1 MSTIDWI
8 VLCTFTGFIVFYG
21 AWKSRK
27 TKSVDEYLRTGRS
40 SSWWVVALSIMA
52 TQASAITFL
61 STPGQ
66 AYVDGMRF
74 VQFYLGLPIAMII
87 LSVTA
92 VPIYSKLN
100 VYTAYEYLEKRFDL
114 KNRVL
119 GSVLFLSQR
128 GLAAG
133 FTIYAPALVLS
144 VILGWELNIT
154 IFLIGLMVI
163 VYTTIGGSNAVNKTH
178 VLQISVITIG
188 MFAAFFMI
196 YILLPKDI
204 SPIDAAYVAGKL
216 GKLNAIDFSFNLND
230 RYTFW
235 SGIIGGTFLMLSYFG
250 TDQSQV
256 QRYLAAKNIT
266 QSRMGLLVNGLVK
279 IPMQFIILFIGAMVF
294 VFFQFV
300 TPPLFFNPVE
310 TEKVKSSS
318 YSSEY
323 SQLENEFESLQ
334 KQKREELRKMLEIRS
349 GSHSRISDNAIEAPE
364 NVISNESSS
373 DKSLQF
379 KGDQISPSGRNDN
392 HNYLQT
398 SKVQSSTGF
407 GQSSIMDV
415 NKELDKISV
424 REQELRSSAIEIIK
438 KNNPE
443 ADTNDTNY
451 IFISFVVNYLPVGLI
466 GLLLAAIIA
475 ASMSS
480 TSAELNSLA
489 STSMIDIYKR
499 MINKNAKDEHY
510 LRFSKFA
517 TIGWGIYAI
526 AFALLAS
533 ELGSLIEAVNILGS
547 LVYGTILGIFLV
559 AFYTKKISG
568 NSVFVSAIIAEGVV
582 LYSYLFTSIPFLW
595 YNVIGCLVVI
605 ILSFAINP
613 LLGINSE
620 VEN

>member
-8 VLCTFTGFIVFYG
+8 VMCGFTGFIVFYG
-21 AWKSRK
+21 AWKTRK
-27 TKSVDEYLRTGRS
+27 TKNVDDYLRTGKS

-87 LSVTA
+87 LSITT

-114 KNRVL
+114 KNRLL

-133 FTIYAPALVLS
+133 FTIYAPALILS

-154 IFLIGLMVI
+154 IVLIGIMVI
-163 VYTTIGGSNAVNKTH
+163 IYTSIGGTNAVNKTH
-178 VLQISVITIG
+178 VLQMIIITVG
-188 MFAAFFMI
+188 MFASFFMI

-204 SPIDAAYVAGKL
+204 SVIDAAFIAGKL

-256 QRYLAAKNIT
+256 ARYLAAKNIT
-266 QSRMGLLVNGLVK
+266 QSRMGLLVNGIVK

-310 TEKVKSSS
+310 TEKVKSGL
-318 YSSEY
+318 YSKEY
-323 SQLENEFESLQ
+323 SQLENEFELLQ
-334 KQKREELRKMLEIRS
+334 NQKREKLRAML
-349 GSHSRISDNAIEAPE
+349 D
-364 NVISNESSS
+364 ESS
-373 DKSLQF
+373 
-379 KGDQISPSGRNDN
+379 
-392 HNYLQT
+392 
-398 SKVQSSTGF
+398 
-407 GQSSIMDV
+407 
-415 NKELDKISV
+415 
-424 REQELRSSAIEIIK
+424 RSSLSSSENINNELTTISKNEQVIKASAKEIIK
-438 KNNPE
+438 KNNPD

-451 IFISFVVNYLPVGLI
+451 IFITYIVNYLPIGLI

-489 STSMIDIYKR
+489 STSLIDIYKR
-499 MINKNAKDEHY
+499 LINKNGSDNHY
-510 LRFSKFA
+510 LKFSKYA
-517 TIGWGIYAI
+517 TVGWGIYAI
-526 AFALLAS
+526 IFALLAS

-568 NSVFVSAIIAEGVV
+568 DSVFISAVVAEAVV
-582 LYSYLFTSIPFLW
+582 IYSFVFTSIPFLW
-595 YNVIGCLVVI
+595 YNVIGCAIVI
-605 ILSFAINP
+605 VLSFIINP
-613 LLGINSE
+613 ILPSK
-620 VEN
+620 ENR

>member
-1 MSTIDWI
+1 MCS
-8 VLCTFTGFIVFYG
+8 FTGFIVFYG
-21 AWKSRK
+21 VWKTRK
-27 TKSVDEYLRTGRS
+27 TKNVDDYFRSGRS

-66 AYVDGMRF
+66 AYQDGMRF

-92 VPIYSKLN
+92 VPLYSKLN

-114 KNRVL
+114 KSRVL

-154 IFLIGLMVI
+154 IIIIGLMVI
-163 VYTTIGGSNAVNKTH
+163 LYTTVGGTNAVNKTH
-178 VLQISVITIG
+178 IFQMVIITIG

-204 SPIDAAYVAGKL
+204 SVIDAAYIAGKM

-256 QRYLAAKNIT
+256 ARYLAAKNIT
-266 QSRMGLLVNGLVK
+266 QSRIGLLVNGLVK
-279 IPMQFIILFIGAMVF
+279 VPMQFIILFIGAMVF

-300 TPPLFFNPVE
+300 PPPLFFNPVE
-310 TEKVKSSS
+310 TEKVKSGS
-318 YSSEY
+318 YSDEY
-323 SQLENEFESLQ
+323 KNLEKEFDNLQQL
-334 KQKREELRKMLEIRS
+334 KRYKLREML
-349 GSHSRISDNAIEAPE
+349 D
-364 NVISNESSS
+364 ESSRPS
-373 DKSLQF
+373 NSGLNEITIKEQ
-379 KGDQISPSGRNDN
+379 QI
-392 HNYLQT
+392 
-398 SKVQSSTGF
+398 
-407 GQSSIMDV
+407 
-415 NKELDKISV
+415 KEKAKTL
-424 REQELRSSAIEIIK
+424 IK
-438 KNNPE
+438 KNNPD

-451 IFISFVVNYLPVGLI
+451 IFITYIVNYLPIGLI

-489 STSMIDIYKR
+489 STSMVDIYKR
-499 MINKNAKDEHY
+499 LINKNASDNHY
-510 LRFSKFA
+510 LRFSKYA

-526 AFALLAS
+526 IFALLAS

-568 NSVFVSAIIAEGVV
+568 NSVFTSAIIAEGVV
-582 LYSYLFTSIPFLW
+582 LYCFLFTSIPFLW
-595 YNVIGCLVVI
+595 YNVIGCLIVL
-605 ILSFAINP
+605 ILSIGINQIPIHKLKAIN
-613 LLGINSE
+613 
-620 VEN
+620 

>member
-1 MSTIDWI
+1 M
-8 VLCTFTGFIVFYG
+8 CGFTGFIVFYG
-21 AWKSRK
+21 AWKTRR
-27 TKSVDEYLRTGRS
+27 TKDVDDYLRTGRS
-40 SSWWVVALSIMA
+40 SSWWVIALSIMA

-87 LSVTA
+87 LSITA
-92 VPIYSKLN
+92 VPLYSKLN

-154 IFLIGLMVI
+154 IIIIGLMVI
-163 VYTTIGGSNAVNKTH
+163 LYTTVGGTNAVNKTH
-178 VLQISVITIG
+178 IFQMVIITIG

-204 SPIDAAYVAGKL
+204 SVIDAAYIAGKM

-256 QRYLAAKNIT
+256 ARYLAAKNIT
-266 QSRMGLLVNGLVK
+266 QSRIGLLVNGLVK
-279 IPMQFIILFIGAMVF
+279 VPMQFIILFIGAMVF

-310 TEKVKSSS
+310 TEKVKSGS
-318 YSSEY
+318 YSDEY
-323 SQLENEFESLQ
+323 KNLEKEFDNLQQL
-334 KQKREELRKMLEIRS
+334 KRYKLREML
-349 GSHSRISDNAIEAPE
+349 D
-364 NVISNESSS
+364 ESSRPS
-373 DKSLQF
+373 NSGLDEITF
-379 KGDQISPSGRNDN
+379 KEQQIRAEA
-392 HNYLQT
+392 
-398 SKVQSSTGF
+398 KVL
-407 GQSSIMDV
+407 I
-415 NKELDKISV
+415 
-424 REQELRSSAIEIIK
+424 
-438 KNNPE
+438 KNNNPD

-451 IFISFVVNYLPVGLI
+451 IFITYIVNYLPIGLI

-489 STSMIDIYKR
+489 STSMVDIYKR
-499 MINKNAKDEHY
+499 LIKKNASDNHY
-510 LRFSKFA
+510 LKFSKYA

-526 AFALLAS
+526 IFALLAS

-568 NSVFVSAIIAEGVV
+568 NSVFTSAIIAEGVV
-582 LYSYLFTSIPFLW
+582 LYCFLLTSIPFLW
-595 YNVIGCLVVI
+595 YNVIGCLIVL
-605 ILSFAINP
+605 ILSIGINQIPIHKLKAIN
-613 LLGINSE
+613 
-620 VEN
+620 